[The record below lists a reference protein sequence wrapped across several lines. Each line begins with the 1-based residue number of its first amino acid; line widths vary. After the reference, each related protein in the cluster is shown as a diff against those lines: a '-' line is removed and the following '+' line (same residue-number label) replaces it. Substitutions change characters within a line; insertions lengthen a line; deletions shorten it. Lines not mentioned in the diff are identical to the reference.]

1 MIATL
6 ALALVSGLLIG
17 CIGVGGV
24 LLVPGLSLMGVDVHA
39 AIGASMFSYLFSG
52 VIGSWLYARKAS
64 IDWLQAMWLGAGA
77 MPGALAGA
85 LLAARLS
92 GSVLLGLVGAAVIFA
107 GSRELLRRPVAGDK
121 SRVLSVPALVMIG
134 VTVGVGSA
142 LTGTGGAMMLV
153 PWLMLLRVPV
163 LAAVG
168 LSQAVTIPVAG
179 LASVGNLW
187 AGQLDIGF
195 GTLLG
200 VGIAVGTVVGARLAH
215 ALPSLFLRR
224 LVAGVLLLVGAL
236 LVVRAI

>member
-92 GSVLLGLVGAAVIFA
+92 GSVLLGLGGGAVVFA
-107 GSRELLRRPVAGDK
+107 GLR
-121 SRVLSVPALVMIG
+121 
-134 VTVGVGSA
+134 
-142 LTGTGGAMMLV
+142 
-153 PWLMLLRVPV
+153 
-163 LAAVG
+163 
-168 LSQAVTIPVAG
+168 
-179 LASVGNLW
+179 
-187 AGQLDIGF
+187 
-195 GTLLG
+195 
-200 VGIAVGTVVGARLAH
+200 
-215 ALPSLFLRR
+215 
-224 LVAGVLLLVGAL
+224 
-236 LVVRAI
+236 